1 MNPIHTRLC
10 AALIALSLLGGCTL
24 APDYRQPELPVADQ
38 LPAPRGSAAA
48 DGKTAEVHAELG
60 WRDFFADPQLQRI
73 IQTALANN
81 RDLRVSALNI
91 ETYQAQ
97 YRIQRAA
104 LFPGVSGSAAGTKQR
119 TLNGA
124 SLATS
129 ETYAASVGVTAY
141 ELDLFGRVRSLKD
154 QALEQYLAMS
164 ETDRSARIS
173 LVAEVAGAYLTWI
186 ADQELLA
193 ITEDTRR
200 IEEDSFHLIEQRTR
214 EGLATQLDLAQSRT
228 SLETA
233 NANLALY
240 QRQVA
245 QDVNNLT
252 LLIGAPMRAPAHPGA
267 PPQLDGLTAV
277 SAQPA
282 RLSSK
287 VLLQRPDIQA
297 AEHGLKAA
305 NAQIGA
311 ARAAFFPSVSLTA
324 SAGKISG
331 DLSNLFD
338 RNSGSWLFSPSVS
351 LPIFTAGRLQAE
363 LDVAKLS
370 AEISVASYEKAVQ
383 TAFRE
388 VADALVAGETYDRQL
403 AAQKANLAANQEYYT
418 LAKARYQQGLDSFL
432 TLLDAQRSLYAARQS
447 CLSLQLARSVNQVKL
462 YKVLGGGWKERT

>member
-10 AALIALSLLGGCTL
+10 AALMALSLLGGCTL
-24 APDYRQPELPVADQ
+24 VPEHRPPELPVADQ
-38 LPAPRGSAAA
+38 LPAPQGNSAAN
-48 DGKTAEVHAELG
+48 GTTAGVHADLG
-60 WRDFFADPQLQRI
+60 WRDFFADPQLQQI

-104 LFPGVSGSAAGTKQR
+104 LFPGVSGSAAGIKQR

-124 SLATS
+124 SHATS
-129 ETYAASVGVTAY
+129 ETYTASVGVTAY

-154 QALEQYLAMS
+154 QALERYLSMA

-186 ADQELLA
+186 ADRELLA

-252 LLIGAPMRAPAHPGA
+252 LLVGAPLPAQPGA
-267 PPQLDGLTAV
+267 TQHLDGLTAV
-277 SAQPA
+277 SAQPV
-282 RLSSK
+282 RLSSR

-311 ARAAFFPSVSLTA
+311 ARAAFFPAVSLTA

-447 CLSLQLARSVNQVKL
+447 CLSLQLARSVNQVNL